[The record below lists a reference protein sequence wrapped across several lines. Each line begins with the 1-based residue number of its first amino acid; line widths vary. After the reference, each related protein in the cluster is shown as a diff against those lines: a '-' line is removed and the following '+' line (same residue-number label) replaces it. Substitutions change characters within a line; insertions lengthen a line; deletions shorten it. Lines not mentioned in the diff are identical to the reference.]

1 MSTELAR
8 TVPTEVLAASSGFV
22 LPAVIADQGEKAAGR
37 NKGVRVRKRPLFA
50 LLHPEIGS

>member
-37 NKGVRVRKRPLFA
+37 NKGVGNRKRPLFA
-50 LLHPEIGS
+50 PLHPEIGS